1 MFISILHEYSLVGV
15 GVMRSIRKRD
25 GRVEEF
31 RPAKI
36 AAAIEKAFKAV
47 GRDDPKAPSELT
59 GHVISIAE
67 EKFPSQTPGVEDI
80 QDIVERVL
88 IEEGYADVA
97 KAYILYRQK
106 RSELREAK
114 RYLGVSDDL
123 KLGVNAIE
131 VLKKRYLR
139 RNEHGEVIETP
150 GELFNRVAAHVSRAE
165 AMYGGDCEAYRQKFL
180 GMMSDLLFMPNSPT
194 LMNAGLELGQLSACF
209 VLPVED
215 SLEGIFDTLKYMA
228 LIHQSGGGTGFSFS
242 HLRPKNDVVRST
254 GGVASGPVSFMSI
267 FDAATN
273 VIKQGG
279 RRRGANMGVLRI
291 DHPDILEFI
300 EAKEKP
306 GFLENFN
313 ISVAATDE
321 FMHDARSGG
330 NVKLINPRSGH
341 VTGSLDARELMNLI
355 ATSAWRGG
363 DPGMIFIDRINALHP
378 LQGTIEATNPCGEQP
393 LLPYESCNLGSLNLS
408 RLVDKGE
415 LMWDQLGD
423 LVRLGVRFLDDVID
437 MNKFPLKQI
446 EDETRRNRKIGLGV
460 MGFAEM
466 LIEMNISY
474 NSDDA
479 VRLAERIMK
488 HISDLGREESA
499 RLGDERGSFPVFEQ
513 SRLKGWDAMRNST
526 VTTVAP
532 TGTISIIAGTS
543 SGIEPLFAISFVR
556 HVLEG
561 AKLFEVSPLFE
572 KVAKE
577 RGIYSQSLMTEV
589 AKKGSVQDIAGVP
602 QDMKD
607 IFVTA
612 LDIPPE
618 QHVRVQAAFQ
628 KYTDNGVSKTV
639 NLPQSATVGDV
650 LKVYNLAY
658 DLGCKGVTVFRY
670 GSRSQVLYLEN
681 VETVPGCKY
690 CG

>member
-1 MFISILHEYSLVGV
+1 MI
-15 GVMRSIRKRD
+15 RSIRKRD
-25 GRVEEF
+25 GRIVDF
-31 RPAKI
+31 QQGKI
-36 AAAIEKAFKAV
+36 AAAIGKAFKAV
-47 GRDDPKAPSELT
+47 GRDDAKTSSELA
-59 GHVISIAE
+59 GRVVKIAE
-67 EKFPSQTPGVEDI
+67 EKFPSAIPGVEDI

-88 IEEGYADVA
+88 IDAGHADVA
-97 KAYILYRQK
+97 KAYIIYRQK
-106 RSELREAK
+106 RSEIRAAK
-114 RYLGVSDDL
+114 AYLGIKDDL
-123 KLGVNAIE
+123 KLSVNAVE

-139 RNEHGEVIETP
+139 RNERGDVCETP
-150 GELFNRVAAHVSRAE
+150 GEMFDRVALHISKAE
-165 AMYGGDCEAYRQKFL
+165 SLYGKDADVYHQKFR
-180 GMMSDLLFMPNSPT
+180 GMMRDLLFLPNSPT

-242 HLRPKNDVVRST
+242 RLRPKNDVVKTT
-254 GGVASGPVSFMSI
+254 GGIASGPVSFMSI

-306 GFLENFN
+306 GFLENVN
-313 ISVAATDE
+313 VSVAATDE
-321 FMHDARSGG
+321 FMQHSRQGG
-330 NVKLINPRSGH
+330 EVKLINPRNGE
-341 VTGSLDARELMNLI
+341 VTGSLDASELMTLI

-378 LQGTIEATNPCGEQP
+378 LPGVIESTNPCGEQP
-393 LLPYESCNLGSLNLS
+393 LLPYESCNLGSINLS
-408 RLVDKGE
+408 RLVERGE
-415 LMWDQLGD
+415 LQWDRLGE
-423 LVRLGVRFLDDVID
+423 LVVLGVRFLDNVID
-437 MNKFPLKQI
+437 VNRFPLKQI
-446 EDETRRNRKIGLGV
+446 EEETRRNRKIGLGV

-466 LIEMNISY
+466 LIEMNVSY
-474 NSDDA
+474 NSADA
-479 VRLAERIMK
+479 ISVAEETMSF
-488 HISDLGREESA
+488 ISRKGREESA
-499 RLGDERGSFPVFEQ
+499 RLGEERGSFPVFEQ
-513 SRLKGWDAMRNST
+513 SKLKGWDAMRNST

-561 AKLFEVSPLFE
+561 ARLLEVSPLFE
-572 KVAKE
+572 KAAKE
-577 RGIYSQSLMTEV
+577 RGIYSQELMTEV
-589 AKKGSVQDIAGVP
+589 AKKGSVQDISGVP
-602 QDMKD
+602 ADIKE

-639 NLPQSATVGDV
+639 NMPQSATAGDV

-681 VETVPGCKY
+681 AETVPGCKY

>member
-1 MFISILHEYSLVGV
+1 ASDVY
-15 GVMRSIRKRD
+15 KR
-25 GRVEEF
+25 
-31 RPAKI
+31 
-36 AAAIEKAFKAV
+36 
-47 GRDDPKAPSELT
+47 
-59 GHVISIAE
+59 
-67 EKFPSQTPGVEDI
+67 Q
-80 QDIVERVL
+80 
-88 IEEGYADVA
+88 
-97 KAYILYRQK
+97 
-106 RSELREAK
+106 
-114 RYLGVSDDL
+114 
-123 KLGVNAIE
+123 
-131 VLKKRYLR
+131 
-139 RNEHGEVIETP
+139 
-150 GELFNRVAAHVSRAE
+150 
-165 AMYGGDCEAYRQKFL
+165 
-180 GMMSDLLFMPNSPT
+180 
-194 LMNAGLELGQLSACF
+194 
-209 VLPVED
+209 
-215 SLEGIFDTLKYMA
+215 
-228 LIHQSGGGTGFSFS
+228 HQSGGGTGFSFS
-242 HLRPKNDVVRST
+242 RLRPKNDVVKST
-254 GGVASGPVSFMSI
+254 GGIASGPVSFMSI

-279 RRRGANMGVLRI
+279 RRRGANMGVLRV

-313 ISVAATDE
+313 VSVAATDE
-321 FMHDARSGG
+321 FMRLSRQGG
-330 NVKLINPRSGH
+330 DITLINPRNGEA
-341 VTGSLDARELMNLI
+341 TGTLNARELMNLI
-355 ATSAWRGG
+355 ANSAWRGG
-363 DPGMIFIDRINALHP
+363 DPGMIFIDRVNELHP
-378 LQGTIEATNPCGEQP
+378 LPGIIEATNPCGEQP
-393 LLPYESCNLGSLNLS
+393 LLPYESCNLGSINLS
-408 RLVDKGE
+408 KLVEKGE
-415 LMWDQLGD
+415 IQWDRLGE
-423 LVRLGVRFLDDVID
+423 LVSLGVRFLDDVID

-446 EDETRRNRKIGLGV
+446 EEETIRNRKIGLGV

-474 NSDDA
+474 NS
-479 VRLAERIMK
+479 AEAIGIAEKIMK
-488 HISDLGREESA
+488 FISRLGRDESA
-499 RLGDERGSFPVFEQ
+499 RLGAQRGSFPVFEQ
-513 SRLKGWDAMRNST
+513 SKLKGWDAMRNST

-561 AKLFEVSPLFE
+561 ARLFEASPLFE
-572 KVAKE
+572 KAAKE
-577 RGIYSQSLMTEV
+577 RGIFSQKLMTEV
-589 AKKGSVQDIAGVP
+589 AKKGSVQDISGVP
-602 QDMKD
+602 QDMKE

-681 VETVPGCKY
+681 EETVPGCKY

>member
-1 MFISILHEYSLVGV
+1 MIG
-15 GVMRSIRKRD
+15 SIRKRD
-25 GRVEEF
+25 GRIENF
-31 RPAKI
+31 QPAKI
-36 AAAIEKAFKAV
+36 TVAIGKAFKAV
-47 GRDDPKAPSELT
+47 GIEDSKAPSELA
-59 GHVISIAE
+59 GRVIGIAE
-67 EKFPSQTPGVEDI
+67 EKFPDTVPGVEDL

-88 IEEGYADVA
+88 IDAGYADVA
-97 KAYILYRQK
+97 KAYILYRQR
-106 RSELREAK
+106 RSEIRDAK
-114 RYLGVSDDL
+114 RYLGVADDL
-123 KLGVNAIE
+123 KLSVNAIE
-131 VLKKRYLR
+131 VLKKRYLQR
-139 RNEHGEVIETP
+139 DENGNVVETP
-150 GELFNRVAAHVSRAE
+150 GELFNRVATSVSKAE
-165 AMYGGDCEAYRQKFL
+165 AKYGGDADLYRQGFL
-180 GMMSDLLFMPNSPT
+180 KAMKSLLFLPNSPT

-215 SLEGIFDTLKYMA
+215 SLEGIFDTLKHMA

-242 HLRPKNDVVRST
+242 KIRPKNDIVRST

-300 EAKEKP
+300 EAKQQP

-313 ISVAATDE
+313 ISVAATDN
-321 FMHDARSGG
+321 FMRQARSGG
-330 NVKLINPRSGH
+330 DLRLINPRSGAI
-341 VTGSLDARELMNLI
+341 TGSLDAMELMNLI
-355 ATSAWRGG
+355 ANSAWRGG
-363 DPGMIFIDRINALHP
+363 DPGMIFIDRVNELHP
-378 LQGTIEATNPCGEQP
+378 VPGTIEATNPCGEQP
-393 LLPYESCNLGSLNLS
+393 LLPYESCNLGSINLS
-408 RLVDKGE
+408 RLVENGE
-415 LMWDQLGD
+415 IKWDRLGE
-423 LVRLGVRFLDDVID
+423 LVRLGVHFLDDVIEV
-437 MNKFPLKQI
+437 NKLPLKQI
-446 EDETRRNRKIGLGV
+446 EEATARTRKIGLGV

-474 NSDDA
+474 NSQEA
-479 VRLAERIMK
+479 IQIAEKTMK
-488 HISDLGREESA
+488 YISDLGREESA
-499 RLGDERGSFPVFEQ
+499 KLGEERGSFPLFEE
-513 SRLKGWDAMRNST
+513 SKLKSWSAMRNST

-532 TGTISIIAGTS
+532 TGTISILAGTS
-543 SGIEPLFAISFVR
+543 SGIEPLFAVSFVR

-572 KVAKE
+572 RAARQ
-577 RGIYSQSLMTEV
+577 RGIYSQSLMTDV
-589 AKKGSVQDIAGVP
+589 SKKGSVQDIAEVP
-602 QDMKD
+602 KDMKEV
-607 IFVTA
+607 FVTA

-618 QHVRVQAAFQ
+618 QHVKIQAAFQ

-639 NLPQSATVGDV
+639 NLPQSATAGDV

-681 VETVPGCKY
+681 EETVPGCKY